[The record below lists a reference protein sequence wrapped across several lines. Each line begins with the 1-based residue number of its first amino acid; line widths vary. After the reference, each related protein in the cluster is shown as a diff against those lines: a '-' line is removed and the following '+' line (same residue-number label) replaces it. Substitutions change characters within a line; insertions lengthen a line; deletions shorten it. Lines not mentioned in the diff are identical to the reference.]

1 MSEIWFMVR
10 YTFVSKSLHSILDA
24 VFPKNLTFFPRRYSG
39 LSCTST
45 QPITC
50 SPKNIC
56 HAFFIKSSI
65 LKLKINCVVW
75 NMMTRNNYLINFSSV
90 VHVDTMCINF
100 IENLKK
106 KINQIK
112 SRYIYGKI
120 NKYSQISGLFKE
132 INFPKRLKMKF
143 PSVKETFDKR
153 GRFFNVFR
161 ITKEM
166 WKAIKSRG
174 TIQFSLSSL
183 STSKTNVKLDIVRI
197 HLILKNI
204 ASRNRWLIL
213 EKTRQW
219 NQTSLFWSILQFLAS
234 ANSYF

>member
-1 MSEIWFMVR
+1 M
-10 YTFVSKSLHSILDA
+10 
-24 VFPKNLTFFPRRYSG
+24 
-39 LSCTST
+39 
-45 QPITC
+45 
-50 SPKNIC
+50 
-56 HAFFIKSSI
+56 
-65 LKLKINCVVW
+65 
-75 NMMTRNNYLINFSSV
+75 INFSSV
-90 VHVDTMCINF
+90 VHVDILLYTF
-100 IENLKK
+100 YWKLKK

-219 NQTSLFWSILQFLAS
+219 NQTSLFWSIL
-234 ANSYF
+234 